1 MNDISDARDS
11 YLYARAEVEQFM
23 AEFEAEWNR
32 PDDELKLA
40 LSASRMPPGAW
51 ALLPKAERET
61 IQEVLNG

>member
-40 LSASRMPPGAW
+40 LAASRMPSGAW
-51 ALLPKAERET
+51 ELLPKEERDLIE
-61 IQEVLNG
+61 EVLSG